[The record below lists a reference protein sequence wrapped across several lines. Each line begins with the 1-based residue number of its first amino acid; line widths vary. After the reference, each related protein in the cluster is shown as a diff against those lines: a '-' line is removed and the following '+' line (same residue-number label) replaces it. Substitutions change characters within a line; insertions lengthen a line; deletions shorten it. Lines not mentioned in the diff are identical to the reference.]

1 MKTACEHREII
12 PTSFTTSPNTFRNT
26 ELYTGTDKNSI
37 IQRWLTRR
45 RADKDELRLKQ
56 WGQYRRDA
64 VFLCIQWT
72 LLNFSTE
79 TWKWRGESWSYCS
92 VQTVWRIFRN
102 QLNKVILVTT
112 RVVSY
117 SSCRF
122 CFCETNTGPFLMKQ
136 NAVLMEGMDKNDDVK
151 SRWWSSPW
159 YQEWVGRRDDT
170 VWILGWCWRWTG
182 IGKWVEC
189 VCIEVPWILG
199 ELEMDEGEW

>member
-1 MKTACEHREII
+1 MKTACEHHEII

-37 IQRWLTRR
+37 IQWWLTRR

-56 WGQYRRDA
+56 WGRYRRDA

-79 TWKWRGESWSYCS
+79 TWKWRGESRSYCS

-159 YQEWVGRRDDT
+159 Y
-170 VWILGWCWRWTG
+170 
-182 IGKWVEC
+182 
-189 VCIEVPWILG
+189 
-199 ELEMDEGEW
+199 

>member
-1 MKTACEHREII
+1 MKTACEHHEII

-37 IQRWLTRR
+37 IQRWLTRC

-56 WGQYRRDA
+56 WGRYRRDA

-79 TWKWRGESWSYCS
+79 TWKWQGESQSYCS
-92 VQTVWRIFRN
+92 VQMVWRIFRN

-122 CFCETNTGPFLMKQ
+122 CFCETNTGPLEYQ
-136 NAVLMEGMDKNDDVK
+136 ASTCS
-151 SRWWSSPW
+151 SRLYLAMWSITWLYRTCSFVDFDWRYKLPW
-159 YQEWVGRRDDT
+159 DR
-170 VWILGWCWRWTG
+170 
-182 IGKWVEC
+182 
-189 VCIEVPWILG
+189 
-199 ELEMDEGEW
+199 